1 MTGGQVYLRI
11 HLQTLGED
19 KMKRELYGCP
29 CCSGTFGGL
38 FSVNNTVRHLKEE
51 ASSGTGWSCNWGIDW
66 ARLGRRDFLKS
77 GAALAA
83 LSALVP
89 SDGNAQP
96 AVSKQATTVFTNGN
110 VLTVDDDF
118 SEAEAI
124 ALRGNRILAV
134 GTDGEVRAVAGPD
147 AKVIDLDG
155 KTVLPGFIDAHTHV
169 VSGSVVDAIME
180 YVGMARY
187 ATVDDVLE
195 HIARRAAETPA
206 GDWLVFR
213 NFDPAV
219 QDGADALTFA
229 DLDPIST
236 DHPIFVLNAS
246 GHLAY
251 ANSKAFEVSGV
262 TNAVEDPP
270 GGEFVR
276 DAEGNLTGT
285 MKNNVAFLKIVA
297 NYPAMAEVNPIEG
310 LIGLLDK
317 WTKFGLTTVSEL
329 SLGALAQSPA
339 DAQVMAAAAQSGR
352 MKARIRAYPFY
363 TIGAEVWDDSGIMQG
378 DGNALARISGYKLVA
393 DGSNQG
399 FTGLQ
404 REPYLDSDS
413 RGLAYMQ
420 PEDLTAAALERAEK
434 GWHLAIH
441 GNGDAAIDHI
451 LDTCEALRDAGI
463 DMSRVR
469 PRIEHCSILHDE
481 QIERMKDLGVS
492 ASFLIGHVHFWGVAM
507 RDEVFG
513 EEKAQLLDRCRSVQE
528 AGVGF
533 TLHSDFM
540 VTDPNPLHMIEMAV
554 TRRTWKEPDYVLA
567 PQETISV
574 ESAIRAMTSEAAW
587 QLFSDHEVGS
597 LEAGKLADMVILDQ
611 DPRDVVPDE
620 IKTINVLETWMDGQQ
635 VFQA

>member
-1 MTGGQVYLRI
+1 
-11 HLQTLGED
+11 
-19 KMKRELYGCP
+19 MKRELYGCP

-38 FSVNNTVRHLKEE
+38 FSVNNTVRNLREK
-51 ASSGTGWSCNWGIDW
+51 ATSGTGWSCNWGIDW
-66 ARLGRRDFLKS
+66 VRLGRRDFLMT
-77 GAALAA
+77 GAAVAG
-83 LSALVP
+83 LSALLP

-96 AVSKQATTVFTNGN
+96 AVSKHTTTVFTNGKI
-110 VLTVDDDF
+110 LTVDDDF
-118 SEAEAI
+118 SETEAI
-124 ALRGNRILAV
+124 AVRGNRILAV
-134 GTDGEVRAVAGPD
+134 GTNGEVRAVAGAD
-147 AKVIDLDG
+147 ATVIDLDG

-169 VSGSVVDAIME
+169 VSGSVVDAIMD

-187 ATVDDVLE
+187 STVGEVLD

-206 GDWLVFR
+206 GEWLVFR

-219 QDGADALTFA
+219 QEGADALTFA

-236 DHPIFVLNAS
+236 VHPIFVLNAS

-262 TNAVEDPP
+262 TNDVEDPP

-276 DAEGNLTGT
+276 DADGNLTGT
-285 MKNNVAFLKIVA
+285 MKNNVAFLKIVE
-297 NYPAMAEVNPIEG
+297 NYPAMMAVNPVDG

-363 TIGAEVWDDSGIMQG
+363 TLGAEVWDEAGIMQG
-378 DGNALARISGYKLVA
+378 NGNALARITGYKLVA

-404 REPYLDSDS
+404 REPYLDSDN

-420 PEDLTAAALERAEK
+420 PEELTAAALERAEK

-441 GNGDAAIDHI
+441 GNGDAAIDNI

-481 QIERMKDLGVS
+481 QIKRMKDLGVS

-513 EEKAQLLDRCRSVQE
+513 EEKAQLLDRCRSVEE

-567 PQETISV
+567 PEETISV
-574 ESAIRAMTSEAAW
+574 DSAIRAMTSEAAW
-587 QLFSDHEVGS
+587 QLFSDHEIGS
-597 LEAGKLADMVILDQ
+597 LEPGKLADMVILDQ

-620 IKTINVLETWMDGQQ
+620 IKKIKVLETWMDGRQ